1 MAPRKR
7 TGRRTPHAPRPQA
20 TDAIVARLNDYGES
34 SAVAVLLTRDRGL
47 VRAVARGARRLANG
61 YRGPLDV
68 CVLHAVRLGRRGGDG
83 LSHLNSS
90 EVRDAFPRLR
100 VSPARF
106 AAANLVL
113 EIACDLMRE
122 NEPHAELFRLGLF
135 SLKVLDR
142 APPGRIPLVSALF
155 LGRAVGLSG
164 HVPETG
170 YCVACQTPLGDEQR
184 PRISP
189 EKGGVLHAAC
199 AQGEPGARHV
209 RPEVL
214 ALLRLIQ
221 IRPAGAILG
230 LDISAGQLR
239 ELRVLLVDW
248 LQHVLERRFYAS
260 GPLERELARPT
271 SAGRLG

>member
-1 MAPRKR
+1 MASRKR
-7 TGRRTPHAPRPQA
+7 TGRRTLHAPRPRA
-20 TDAIVARLNDYGES
+20 TDAIVARLNDYGET

-122 NEPHAELFRLGLF
+122 NEPHAELFRLSLF

-142 APPGRIPLVSALF
+142 APPA
-155 LGRAVGLSG
+155 A
-164 HVPETG
+164 
-170 YCVACQTPLGDEQR
+170 
-184 PRISP
+184 SP
-189 EKGGVLHAAC
+189 WSRRSFW
-199 AQGEPGARHV
+199 GARSASAATSP
-209 RPEVL
+209 RP
-214 ALLRLIQ
+214 
-221 IRPAGAILG
+221 
-230 LDISAGQLR
+230 DT
-239 ELRVLLVDW
+239 
-248 LQHVLERRFYAS
+248 AS
-260 GPLERELARPT
+260 PARPPWAT
-271 SAGRLG
+271 SSARESAP